1 MRRIALISTLLLLS
15 VQTLSAQE
23 WTRFRGPNGTGVGK
37 PVPLPNAITEK
48 NYCWK
53 VALPGAGH
61 SSPVLWGNRLF
72 LTSADEQQGKRYL
85 LCLDSTTGKTLW
97 KQDWSFSSYHRHE
110 FNSFAS
116 GSPTVDAQNVYIV
129 WGTPETVTL
138 YALTHSGKEVWK
150 RNLGG
155 VRLQHGVGNSP
166 IVVDDVV
173 ITCVDQEGEGAEGHI
188 YGLDKKTGDIRWQ
201 YARKPSAGAPYA
213 TPTVHQTKEGQTEVL
228 FPSSSNGFTSLDP
241 KTGSRHWEIAN
252 LFPLRCASSPL
263 LFEGLVLATC
273 GSGGG
278 DKSAVAVRLP
288 SQGSS
293 RTAEVAYR
301 IPRGVSY
308 VPTPIAHEGRLYFW
322 CDNGIVA
329 CYEAATG
336 KELWRERAGGDYFGS
351 PVLSNGRIYAIST
364 RGQLVTLS
372 AGTSFRVLDRHDLGE
387 ASHAT
392 PSLANGMLFVRT
404 ESHLIAIGK

>member
-1 MRRIALISTLLLLS
+1 MRRIAPLCALILLLAMP
-15 VQTLSAQE
+15 LSAQE
-23 WTRFRGPNGTGVGK
+23 WTRFRGPNGTGIGK
-37 PVPLPNAITEK
+37 PLGLPDALTEK
-48 NYCWK
+48 NQRWK
-53 VALPGAGH
+53 VALPGVGH

-72 LTSADEQQGKRYL
+72 ITSADEEQGKRYL
-85 LCLDSTTGKTLW
+85 LCLDSTTGKQIW
-97 KQDWSFSSYHRHE
+97 KQTWSFSRYHRHE

-116 GSPTVDAQNVYIV
+116 NSPAVDAKNVYLV
-129 WGTPETVTL
+129 WGTPEAVTL
-138 YALTHSGKEVWK
+138 YALNHEGKEVWK
-150 RNLGG
+150 RDLGA

-173 ITCVDQEGEGAEGHI
+173 IACVDQEGDGTDGHI
-188 YGLDKKTGDIRWQ
+188 YGMNKRNGDILWQ
-201 YARKPSAGAPYA
+201 YARKPSTGAPYA
-213 TPTVHQTKEGQTEVL
+213 TPTVHPIGTGNEVI

-241 KTGSRHWEIAN
+241 KTGSRHWEIEN

-263 LFEGLVLATC
+263 LFEGMVLATC

-278 DKSAVAVRLP
+278 DKSAVALRLP
-288 SQGSS
+288 TQGK
-293 RTAEVAYR
+293 TPEIAYK

-329 CYEAATG
+329 CYEATTG

-351 PVLSNGRIYAIST
+351 PVLSDGKIYAIST

-372 AGTSFRVLDRHDLGE
+372 AGASFRVLNRHELGE

-392 PSLANGMLFVRT
+392 PSIANGMLFVRT